1 MRDGRES
8 FRGTTCLRAPRD
20 DHPVSSIT
28 AEYIAYHAAERPH
41 AVALVNRGRAIT
53 YAEFARD
60 LRKVVRAVGGL
71 GLMRGSSVVV
81 AHDDDYIHWL
91 LLLSLE
97 WLGIVTGSMEARGSM
112 AGAPLRSVV
121 DCVFAEPGYPVE
133 DARRHVAIT
142 AEWLERALAS
152 GEWVERIPAD
162 LTPEDPV
169 RIVQS
174 SGTTGRPKRLIL
186 LRRMFE
192 ARVRQVGA
200 QFELTRH
207 SRYLLTAG
215 FHVGHVYGVATACLR
230 AGATVVAD
238 RAADK
243 QAAARSLQRHGIT
256 HISLMPIWLKQ
267 MLDELP
273 SDFVKPPSL
282 AIHPF
287 GAALSEA
294 LRDLALARL
303 AVEVFR
309 HYGCNEASTVI
320 ASRAP
325 RSDGFATVWPD
336 TVVEIVDDAD
346 RPVPLGTTGYIR
358 LRTPCMVEGY
368 ADDPEATRRHFKDG
382 WFYPEDV
389 GVMNQHRQLRVVGR
403 RDEMLNVGGQKVS
416 PADLEEQVL
425 RYAAIADVGACSF
438 PNASGF
444 EEVYF
449 GVSSREDDAAEL
461 LRRISAALTGLPLG
475 KFYIVRLPSIPRNA
489 NGKILRDKLKEA
501 VAQAA
506 GRTI

>member
-1 MRDGRES
+1 MSES
-8 FRGTTCLRAPRD
+8 TPINATTAD
-20 DHPVSSIT
+20 
-28 AEYIAYHAAERPH
+28 YIAYHAAERPE
-41 AVALVNRGRAIT
+41 AVALINSGRPIT
-53 YAEFARD
+53 YTEFDRD
-60 LRKVVRAVGGL
+60 LRKVHRAVAEFGL
-71 GLMRGSSVVV
+71 PRGSSAAVG
-81 AHDDDYIHWL
+81 HDDHYIHWL

-97 WLGIVTGSMEARGSM
+97 QLGIVTGSVYKRDRLAGDEMRATVDCLLAAPGFPTR
-112 AGAPLRSVV
+112 GAP
-121 DCVFAEPGYPVE
+121 
-133 DARRHVAIT
+133 RHIEVSEA
-142 AEWLERALAS
+142 WWRGVLAS
-152 GEWVERIPAD
+152 AESADRIPVFP
-162 LTPEDPV
+162 TSED
-169 RIVQS
+169 RIRFLQS
-174 SGTTGRPKRLIL
+174 SGTTGRPKRVIL
-186 LRRMFE
+186 LRRMLE
-192 ARVRQVGA
+192 ARVRQFMA
-200 QFELTRH
+200 QFEFTSH
-207 SRYLLTAG
+207 ARYLITSG
-215 FHVGHVYGVATACLR
+215 FSVWHVYGVSTACLR
-230 AGATVVAD
+230 AGGTLVAD
-238 RAADK
+238 FVEGRLDLP
-243 QAAARSLQRHGIT
+243 QSVRRHGIT
-256 HISLMPIWLKQ
+256 HASMLPIHLKKV
-267 MLDELP
+267 LDELAP
-273 SDFVKPPSL
+273 DFIKPPNL
-282 AIHPF
+282 TIHSF
-287 GAALSEA
+287 GAPIAET
-294 LRDLALARL
+294 LRDLALERL

-309 HYGCNEASTVI
+309 NYGCNEAAAGF

-325 RSDGFATVWPD
+325 RKDGFGSVWPD
-336 TVVEIVDDAD
+336 TAVEIVDEDD
-346 RPVPLGTTGYIR
+346 RPVPAGTVGHIR